1 MIDRHAGIESD
12 RIRPVSRAAAGAV
25 ADAYLTTELVTA
37 SPDRLQAR
45 LYDAAI
51 RICRQAEEA
60 LGNGHVDR
68 AGDQLRRARKIV
80 RHLRGALP
88 TGRTG
93 QWADRFATL
102 YEQVH
107 RRLIE
112 ADYYRRRESIHESI
126 ELLDH
131 QRPAWSALVSELGR
145 GRRRGTDRAAAASSW
160 IG

>member
-1 MIDRHAGIESD
+1 MTRREDSVAPD
-12 RIRPVSRAAAGAV
+12 RIRPVWGGLGGQA
-25 ADAYLTTELVTA
+25 ADAYLATELATSA
-37 SPDRLQAR
+37 PHRLQAH

-51 RICRQAEEA
+51 RLCRQAAGA
-60 LGNGHVDR
+60 LTDGQVDL
-68 AGDQLRRARKIV
+68 AGRQLRRARKVV
-80 RHLRGALP
+80 RHLRGAVQ
-88 TGRTG
+88 TGATPE
-93 QWADRFATL
+93 WADRFAAL

-131 QRPAWSALVSELGR
+131 ERPAWSAMVAGLE
-145 GRRRGTDRAAAASSW
+145 RRTPRRPDARASW

>member
-1 MIDRHAGIESD
+1 MIRPEDVIAPD
-12 RIRPVSRAAAGAV
+12 RIRPVSRGPGGQA
-25 ADAYLTTELVTA
+25 ADAYLATELATS
-37 SPDRLQAR
+37 SPHRLQAH

-51 RICRQAEEA
+51 RLCRQAAGA
-60 LGNGHVDR
+60 LGDGQVDL
-68 AGDQLRRARKIV
+68 AGRQLRRARTVV
-80 RHLRGALP
+80 RHLRGAVQAGAALEC
-88 TGRTG
+88 
-93 QWADRFATL
+93 ADRFAAL

-131 QRPAWSALVSELGR
+131 ERPAWSALVAGLE
-145 GRRRGTDRAAAASSW
+145 RRTPHPPDAGASW